1 LLIYFYTVKM
11 KIHINFVGGVML
23 DNPSFIIDTFFAI
36 FAMVLIILMV
46 PGFAMLEAGL
56 IRTKNVTAVLTMNV
70 MIYAVA
76 SMSFLLIGYEYA
88 FGSWDHQDSISKYA
102 FFLFQM
108 AFVGKVINI
117 MSGGVSER
125 SRIIPMAIFT
135 IAVGALIYPTIVNL
149 TWGANFLAGTAFDIS
164 AMSDLAGSTVIHST
178 GGWALLAAILV
189 MGARKGKYGKN
200 GEIKVIPAS
209 NIPLVTL
216 GAFLLWIGWFGF
228 NGGSVGAISSQENA
242 DAVALTIMNTNT
254 GGMAGAIVA
263 WALTYFRYKK
273 FDITMILNGALGG
286 LVAVTAGPDQ
296 FSMYVPI
303 LVGGI
308 GGALVV
314 LAVPFFDKLK
324 LDDPVGALS
333 VHLVNGIWGTL
344 AVAIFVDSVSYWDQ
358 IKGILVVGAIVFPV
372 SFVVIYI
379 INKIMKFKADDDEQT
394 AGIDETECGME
405 AYPEF
410 KRSI

>member
-1 LLIYFYTVKM
+1 MEMNYV
-11 KIHINFVGGVML
+11 
-23 DNPSFIIDTFFAI
+23 IDTFFAI
-36 FAMVLIILMV
+36 FAMTLIIFMV

-56 IRTKNVTAVLTMNV
+56 VRTKNVTSVLTVNV

-88 FGSWDHQDSISKYA
+88 FGSWDHQDGISKYA
-102 FFLFQM
+102 FFMFQM
-108 AFVGKVINI
+108 AFVGKVVNI

-125 SRIIPMAIFT
+125 SRILPLAIFT
-135 IAVGALIYPTIVNL
+135 IIVGAFIYPTIVNL
-149 TWGANFLAGTAFDIS
+149 TWGANFLSGTALDIS
-164 AMSDLAGSTVIHST
+164 SLSDLAGSTVIHST
-178 GGWALLAAILV
+178 GGWALLAAILI
-189 MGARKGKYGKN
+189 MGPRRGRFKN
-200 GEIKVIPAS
+200 GKVRVIPAS

-216 GAFLLWIGWFGF
+216 GALLLWIGWFGF
-228 NGGSVGAISSQENA
+228 NGGSVGAISSKENA

-254 GGMAGAIVA
+254 AGLSGAIVG
-263 WALTYFRYKK
+263 WLLTYFRYKK

-296 FSMYVPI
+296 YDIHTPI
-303 LVGGI
+303 LIGAI

-314 LAVPFFDKLK
+314 LFVPIFDRLK
-324 LDDPVGALS
+324 MDDPVGALS

-344 AVAIFVDSVSYWDQ
+344 AVGIFVADVSIWSQ
-358 IKGILVVGAIVFPV
+358 LKGILLVGIIVFPLAWIT
-372 SFVVIYI
+372 IYT
-379 INKIMKFKADDDEQT
+379 INKIFVLRAEDDEQLE
-394 AGIDETECGME
+394 GIDATECGIE